1 MNTPA
6 ARATLLILLGTI
18 FHLLYSTH
26 LELVGDEA
34 YYWLWSRHPDICYL
48 DKGPMIAWLVAA
60 STSLFSQSVF
70 AIRLP
75 AVLCASGTS
84 VCLFLLG
91 RRMFSDRV
99 GYYAVALGFAAP
111 LFAVGATLM
120 TIDTVYILFWSWA
133 ALQFWKAKDSTRILP
148 WVWTGVLVGCGLLS
162 KYTAAL
168 ELVCFALFCIYHR
181 PARLHFLRPTFWS
194 MVLVAGCFLLPAI
207 VWNHAH
213 GWPTLVWLWQRG
225 DMAHGFS
232 FRPLF
237 AIRFLWEQAAVIS
250 PLLFIGILI
259 AALGLITQRRRQAAY
274 LFAGVLFFVPFL
286 IYLAESFHYAEPPN
300 WAAAAYIGGFLLV
313 TAQVFDPLEAK
324 WKRAAFGVAIGMAVL
339 QTSLLLET
347 RWLHLSH
354 RNDPLDRA
362 RGSRNLAQIVE
373 QWRVRSS
380 ADFVVADNY
389 MTASLLSFYLPNHRE
404 VGVPPADYPLN
415 QLEVWRL
422 TQKMPTDKAALIVCK
437 RKGLSEAL
445 REYFQCVELAR
456 FELNDGDRVL
466 GSYAIFL
473 GRVRP
478 GKAATLAAPP

>member
-1 MNTPA
+1 MNTPT

-48 DKGPMIAWLVAA
+48 DKGPMIAWLVSA
-60 STSLFSQSVF
+60 STAIFGQSVF

-84 VCLFLLG
+84 ICMFLLA

-99 GYYAVALGFAAP
+99 GYYAVALGFVAP

-133 ALQFWKAKDSTRILP
+133 ALQFWRAKDSLRPLP
-148 WVWTGVLVGCGLLS
+148 WVWTGVLVGLGLLS
-162 KYTAAL
+162 KYTAGL
-168 ELVCFALFCIYHR
+168 QLICFAVFLIWDRSSRHHF
-181 PARLHFLRPTFWS
+181 ARRTFWL
-194 MVLVAGCFLLPAI
+194 MVLVASCFLLPAI
-207 VWNHAH
+207 IWNHAH
-213 GWPTLVWLWQRG
+213 AWPTLVWLWQRG
-225 DMAHGFS
+225 DMANAFS
-232 FRPLF
+232 FHPLF
-237 AIRFLWEQAAVIS
+237 VARFLWEQAAVLS
-250 PLLFIGILI
+250 PLLFIVILL
-259 AALGLITQRRRQAAY
+259 AACQLALRRRQDAAY
-274 LFAGVLFFVPFL
+274 RYIGALFFVPFL
-286 IYLAESFHYAEPPN
+286 IYLTESFHYVEPPN
-300 WAAAAYIGGFLLV
+300 WAAPAYIGGFLLV
-313 TAQVFDPLEAK
+313 AARVADPMEAK
-324 WKRAAFGVAIGMAVL
+324 WKRVIFGAAIVMAAL
-339 QTSLLLET
+339 QTCLLLET

-362 RGSRNLAQIVE
+362 RGSRHLAEVVE
-373 QWRVRSS
+373 RWRARSG

-404 VGVPPADYPLN
+404 VGVPPSDYPLN

-422 TQKMPTDKAALIVCK
+422 TQRIPHDKTALLVCK
-437 RKGLSEAL
+437 HKGLSEAL
-445 REYFQCVELAR
+445 RQYFQCVELTR
-456 FELNDGDRVL
+456 FQLNDGERIL
-466 GSYAIFL
+466 GTYAIFL

-478 GKAATLAAPP
+478 EKAVAAAPP